1 MAWKS
6 SLKRMTQRLKNKI
19 ALITGA
25 SRGIGA
31 AVAKRFAQEGAQL
44 ILVARSS
51 ADLERIDD
59 EIQKYGP
66 PAVLVPFDLT
76 DLPRIDDLAKSIAER
91 FGRLDILIGNAAILG
106 GLTPMTHIPP
116 SLWHQVMTTNLHAN
130 WHLLRAFEPLL
141 VKAHDARLVFVTI
154 GITAHSTPTPYHG
167 AYAVSKSAL
176 EMMVKTYAAEVKH
189 TAFKVNLVNPGATRT
204 LMRAQAR
211 PGEDPMS
218 VPAPEE
224 LTEVFVR
231 LSEAECPW
239 HGEILS
245 ARDPMFF
252 YK

>member
-1 MAWKS
+1 MAN
-6 SLKRMTQRLKNKI
+6 RLQNKI

-25 SRGIGA
+25 SHGIGA

-51 ADLERIDD
+51 VDLEAVDD

-106 GLTPMTHIPP
+106 DLSPMTHIKP

-141 VKAHDARLVFVTI
+141 MKAIEARMVFVTS
-154 GITAHSTPTPYHG
+154 GITTHPTPYWG
-167 AYAVSKSAL
+167 AYAVSKAAL

-189 TAFKVNLVNPGATRT
+189 TAFKVNLIAPGTIRT
-204 LMRAQAR
+204 ALRAQAM
-211 PGEDPMS
+211 PGEDPLTLT
-218 VPAPEE
+218 PPEDI
-224 LTEVFVR
+224 TEAFVR
-231 LSEAECPW
+231 ACESSCAW
-239 HGEILS
+239 HGEILH
-245 ARDPMFF
+245 AKDPLFF
-252 YK
+252 KALA